1 MSLTAEQFVV
11 SLDERVNDILDACTK
26 CGACASVCPTPKIAG
41 LTESPEELGK
51 GIVKIL
57 QGETITGDSKAWA
70 ELCCGSGF
78 CQSVCEE
85 GINPRF
91 MLSMARR
98 AINSRED
105 LESRRIKGKKAFQK
119 MSRGVRVLSRLQ
131 LAPDILER
139 LSPKSHPG
147 DKNIPDVV
155 FYTGCNML
163 KTPHIGLLCLDIL
176 ERLDFTYEVHG
187 GPSTCCGILQFRPG
201 DVEGSARQALKS
213 IEKLTKSK
221 SSRILSWCPTCQ
233 IQFSEVALPTYE
245 EILSSTFNMT
255 MFPNFLLE
263 NLEKLK
269 PLLQQRVEKR
279 VALHE
284 YSGELGVVEAVK
296 TLLDAIP
303 GLEVVD
309 LGHRSAGYTGTALA
323 PMKDY
328 LKKSIKDTLSAAE
341 KLNVDVLVGIYHND
355 HREFSGHEAAWNFKV
370 ANYMELLGESMGLDQ
385 PDIFK
390 QFKLMGDVDAIIE
403 ASSELILQHDLDVET
418 LREVI
423 IQDMLDDQ
431 QLPVEKSQHPQ

>member
-147 DKNIPDVV
+147 DKNVPDVV

-263 NLEKLK
+263 HLEKLK

-328 LKKSIKDTLSAAE
+328 LKKSIKDTLLAAE
-341 KLNVDVLVGIYHND
+341 KLNVDILVGIYHND

-370 ANYMELLGESMGLDQ
+370 ANYMELLGESMGLNQ